1 MNEKLKIYL
10 TALRPHHWSKNILIF
25 LPSLTSGIITIE
37 NLKILVL
44 AFFAFSLLA
53 SAGYLFNDLKDI
65 ETDKKN
71 PYKKDRPIAS
81 GKLSTIAAISIF
93 SILLLSS
100 LSIIISLGSLKFAAA
115 GIIYLL
121 LTLSYSIKLKHIII
135 ADIIS
140 LSMLYTLRV
149 IAGSVLIASIDMSV
163 WLLSFSALIFLSL
176 ATIKRISELRAL
188 TNNDNEI
195 KIRGYESNDIII
207 LETLSIVSGY
217 ISVVVL
223 VFHFSIEETKALYSQ
238 FEMLWLICPIILYW
252 LTRIILITHRGKMHH
267 DPVIF
272 ALKDR
277 ISISTGVA
285 ILIIIMLAKFL

>member
-25 LPSLTSGIITIE
+25 LPSLTSGMITIE
-37 NLKILVL
+37 NLNILVL

-100 LSIIISLGSLKFAAA
+100 LSIIISLGSLKFATT

-195 KIRGYESNDIII
+195 KIRGYETNDIVI

-277 ISISTGVA
+277 ISISTGVV

>member
-10 TALRPHHWSKNILIF
+10 TALRPHHLSKNILIF
-25 LPSLTSGIITIE
+25 LPSLTSGMITIE
-37 NLKILVL
+37 NLNILVL

-100 LSIIISLGSLKFAAA
+100 LSIIISLGSLKFATT

-195 KIRGYESNDIII
+195 KIRGYETNDIII

-277 ISISTGVA
+277 ISISTGVV

>member
-25 LPSLTSGIITIE
+25 LPSLTSGMITIE
-37 NLKILVL
+37 NLNILVL

-71 PYKKDRPIAS
+71 PYKKARPIAS

-100 LSIIISLGSLKFAAA
+100 LSIIISLGSLKFATT

-195 KIRGYESNDIII
+195 KIRGYETNDIII

-277 ISISTGVA
+277 ISISTGVV

>member
-37 NLKILVL
+37 NLNILVL

-100 LSIIISLGSLKFAAA
+100 LSIIISLGSLKFATT

-195 KIRGYESNDIII
+195 KIRGYETNDIII

-277 ISISTGVA
+277 ISISTGVV

>member
-1 MNEKLKIYL
+1 MNENLKIYL

-149 IAGSVLIASIDMSV
+149 IAGTVIIASIDMSV

-176 ATIKRISELRAL
+176 ATIKRISELKAL

-223 VFHFSIEETKALYSQ
+223 VFHFSIEETKILYSQ

-277 ISISTGVA
+277 ISISSGVA

>member
-1 MNEKLKIYL
+1 MNEKLTIYMK
-10 TALRPHHWSKNILIF
+10 ALRPLHWSKNILIF
-25 LPSLTSGIITIE
+25 IPSFTSGIITIDGI
-37 NLKILVL
+37 KILFF
-44 AFFAFSLLA
+44 AFIAFSLLA

-71 PYKKDRPIAS
+71 PYKKHRPIAS
-81 GKLSTIAAISIF
+81 GKLSRKAAIFLF

-100 LSIIISLGSLKFAAA
+100 LSIFISIGSLKFAIV
-115 GIIYLL
+115 GIIYLS
-121 LTLSYSIKLKHIII
+121 LTLLYSIKLKHIVI

-149 IAGSVLIASIDMSV
+149 IAGSLIISSIDISV
-163 WLLSFSALIFLSL
+163 WLLSL
-176 ATIKRISELRAL
+176 AAIKRISELKAL
-188 TNNDNEI
+188 TNNNNEI
-195 KIRGYESNDIII
+195 KIRGYEHNDIII
-207 LETLSIVSGY
+207 LETLSLVSGY
-217 ISVVVL
+217 ISIVVL

-252 LTRIILITHRGKMHH
+252 LTRMILMTHRGMMHQ

-277 ISISTGVA
+277 VSLSTSA
-285 ILIIIMLAKFL
+285 IILIIVMLAKFL

>member
-1 MNEKLKIYL
+1 MNEKLTIYMK
-10 TALRPHHWSKNILIF
+10 ALRPLHWSKNILIF
-25 LPSLTSGIITIE
+25 IPSFTSGIITIDGI
-37 NLKILVL
+37 KILFF
-44 AFFAFSLLA
+44 AFIAFSLLA

-71 PYKKDRPIAS
+71 PYKKHRPIAS
-81 GKLSTIAAISIF
+81 GKLSRKAAIFLF

-100 LSIIISLGSLKFAAA
+100 LSIFISIGSLKFAIV
-115 GIIYLL
+115 GIIYLS
-121 LTLSYSIKLKHIII
+121 LTLLYSIKLKHIVI

-149 IAGSVLIASIDMSV
+149 IAGSLIISSIDISV

-176 ATIKRISELRAL
+176 AAIKRISELKAL
-188 TNNDNEI
+188 TNNNNEI
-195 KIRGYESNDIII
+195 KIRGYEHNDIII
-207 LETLSIVSGY
+207 LETLSLVSGY
-217 ISVVVL
+217 ISIVVL

-252 LTRIILITHRGKMHH
+252 LTRMILITHRGMMHQ

-277 ISISTGVA
+277 VSLSTA
-285 ILIIIMLAKFL
+285 AIILIIVMLAKFL

>member
-1 MNEKLKIYL
+1 MNEKLKIYIK
-10 TALRPHHWSKNILIF
+10 ALRPHHWSKNILIF

-37 NLKILVL
+37 KLNILVL
-44 AFFAFSLLA
+44 AFIAFSLLA

-65 ETDKKN
+65 EADRSN

-81 GKLSTIAAISIF
+81 GKLSTKAAIFLF
-93 SILLLSS
+93 SVLLLSS
-100 LSIIISLGSLKFAAA
+100 LSIIISLGSLKFAIT

-121 LTLSYSIKLKHIII
+121 LTLLYSIRLKHIII

-149 IAGSVLIASIDMSV
+149 IAGTVIISSIDMSV
-163 WLLSFSALIFLSL
+163 WLLSFSALIFLCL
-176 ATIKRISELRAL
+176 ATIKRVSELKAL

-217 ISVVVL
+217 ISIVVL

-238 FEMLWLICPIILYW
+238 FEMLWIICPIILYW
-252 LTRIILITHRGKMHH
+252 LTRMILITHRGMMHH

-277 ISISTGVA
+277 ISMSVGVI
-285 ILIIIMLAKFL
+285 ILIIILLAKFI

>member
-37 NLKILVL
+37 NLNILVL

-100 LSIIISLGSLKFAAA
+100 LSIIISLGSLKFATT

-140 LSMLYTLRV
+140 LSMLYTLRD
-149 IAGSVLIASIDMSV
+149 IAGTVIIASIDMSV

-176 ATIKRISELRAL
+176 ATIKRISELKAL

-195 KIRGYESNDIII
+195 KIRGYETNDIII

-277 ISISTGVA
+277 ISISTGVV